1 MKKNCFLKIFSL
13 LAVFTL
19 FACKEIGEETV
30 PYAYVN
36 FTINIDRDP
45 AFYALRA
52 SGGYVSVTGGAL
64 SNGIIIYRTGET
76 FYAYDRTCP
85 YDPEKGVVGVVKSNS
100 IIAKDAVCG
109 SEFSMPLGGQV
120 QKGPCVRP
128 LKQYQVS
135 YNSLTGDIYV
145 YN

>member
-1 MKKNCFLKIFSL
+1 MVVFFSL
-13 LAVFTL
+13 LA
-19 FACKEIGEETV
+19 CREIGEETV

-36 FTINIDRDP
+36 FSFNIDRDP
-45 AFYALRA
+45 SYYALRA
-52 SGGYVSVTGGAL
+52 TGGYVSVTGGAL
-64 SNGIIIYRTGET
+64 SNGIIIYRSGDT

-85 YDPEKGVVGVVKSNS
+85 YDPEKGVVTVVRSNS
-100 IIAKDAVCG
+100 ILAKDAVCG

-120 QKGPCVRP
+120 QKGPSVRP

-135 YNSLTGDIYV
+135 YNSLTGDVYV